1 MNKQQTVSILRLPAS
16 IIAATALTACDKKP
30 PGGWDRVRWGM
41 RASEIQTAY
50 PVATTHKRETYDDG
64 RYCDLTLAG
73 TSIAGYDF
81 TVHFLMDN
89 SDRLDEVALI
99 KEFEKDT
106 SFGEGKTAYDTVKDL
121 LIQKY
126 GKPTTEK
133 SELARILTFSAVW
146 HVSTARISL
155 SYFPMLL
162 TGRAPFIKLTY
173 DKPGDTDKL

>member
-1 MNKQQTVSILRLPAS
+1 MRTLSLV
-16 IIAATALTACDKKP
+16 IAVALVVACSKAP
-30 PGGWDRVRWGM
+30 VGGWDRVRFGM

-50 PVATTHKRETYDDG
+50 PAATTHKRETYDDG

-99 KEFEKDT
+99 KEFEKDP
-106 SFGEGKTAYDTVKDL
+106 SKTAYDTVKDL

-126 GKPTTEK
+126 GKPTTDKFEMT
-133 SELARILTFSAVW
+133 RILTFSAVW

-155 SYFPMLL
+155 SYFPKIL
-162 TGRAPFIKLTY
+162 TGPAPFIKLTY